1 MATKTISIMD
11 DVYRMLVDNKLEEE
25 SFSDEL
31 RRILS
36 KKKTKKLSEF
46 FGILNE
52 DEGKGII
59 NILEKKSKINVE
71 MKKKRLN
78 ITI

>member
-11 DVYRMLVDNKLEEE
+11 DVYGMLVENKLDHE

-36 KKKTKKLSEF
+36 KKRKKKLSDF
-46 FGILNE
+46 FGILSE
-52 DEGKGII
+52 EEGKDII
-59 NILEKKSKINVE
+59 NILEKKRKVNIE
-71 MKKKRLN
+71 LKRKRLGL
-78 ITI
+78 

>member
-11 DVYRMLVDNKLEEE
+11 DVYGMLVDNKLEDE

-36 KKKTKKLSEF
+36 KKRTKKLSDF
-46 FGILNE
+46 FGILSEEEGAGMLE
-52 DEGKGII
+52 D
-59 NILEKKSKINVE
+59 LEMIRAENRKLLRKKLGVK
-71 MKKKRLN
+71 
-78 ITI
+78 

>member
-11 DVYRMLVDNKLEEE
+11 DVYGMLVDNKLEEE
-25 SFSDEL
+25 SFSEEL

-36 KKKTKKLSEF
+36 KKSKKKLSDF
-46 FGILNE
+46 FGILSE
-52 DEGKGII
+52 DEGKDIL

-71 MKKKRLN
+71 MKRKRLN
-78 ITI
+78 IVS